1 MKIHYGYTD
10 GTGEYT
16 ITIDTGRC
24 DGCGHCVQACPSGIF
39 IVDKDDSGQLKAMV
53 TEEARKELEFLCP
66 GFSGCNLEK
75 NCHDVCSGDAIGH
88 SW

>member
-1 MKIHYGYTD
+1 MQ
-10 GTGEYT
+10 
-16 ITIDTGRC
+16 
-24 DGCGHCVQACPSGIF
+24 VCPSGIF

-53 TEEARKELEFLCP
+53 REEERKELEFLCP

-75 NCHDVCSGDAIGH
+75 NCHDVCSGDAISH